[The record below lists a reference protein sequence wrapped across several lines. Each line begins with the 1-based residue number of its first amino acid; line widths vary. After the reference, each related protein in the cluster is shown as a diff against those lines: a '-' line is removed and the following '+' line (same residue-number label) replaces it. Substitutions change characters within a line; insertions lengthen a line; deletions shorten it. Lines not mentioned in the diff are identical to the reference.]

1 MTGKEL
7 LAKRVAKG
15 LSQAAVSVESGVP
28 LSYLTL
34 LENDERLEEYRR
46 LVDVA
51 VEKLAPGTTK
61 KRYPK
66 LQAIAA

>member
-1 MTGKEL
+1 MTGKAILE
-7 LAKRVAKG
+7 KRVAKG

-34 LENDERLEEYRR
+34 LENDERLEEYRKQI
-46 LVDVA
+46 A
-51 VEKLAPGTTK
+51 AAIEKLAPGTTK